1 VPIGKDAIKIT
12 GLKELQKSLKQMDGE
27 SQKKLRLIFNK
38 AMDIVITEA
47 RPNVPRLTG
56 KLVSTLKARSG
67 QRDARIAF
75 GGRKAPYAGFA
86 EFGGAVGR
94 NKSVK
99 RPFIKSGRSLYP
111 AFKRRYPQVIEAA
124 QEGLAD
130 LAKESGL
137 EVS

>member
-1 VPIGKDAIKIT
+1 M
-12 GLKELQKSLKQMDGE
+12 ELGF
-27 SQKKLRLIFNK
+27 LRHREVREVLQPQP
-38 AMDIVITEA
+38 AGVLELGA
-47 RPNVPRLTG
+47 
-56 KLVSTLKARSG
+56 
-67 QRDARIAF
+67 
-75 GGRKAPYAGFA
+75 GGDLDSADRVDGFA

-94 NKSVK
+94 KKSVK

-111 AFKRRYPQVIEAA
+111 AFKRRYLQVIEAA